1 MASGFLGKSAP
12 AANTWTNVYTVP
24 STKVA
29 SITINAVNQSVDPR
43 YIDIAISTSSTSGGI
58 AASEYIEYQSPITG
72 MGSIIERTGLVTD
85 ATNGAYVWV
94 RTSATTVAFQV
105 YGYEE

>member
-1 MASGFLGKSAP
+1 
-12 AANTWTNVYTVP
+12 
-24 STKVA
+24 
-29 SITINAVNQSVDPR
+29 
-43 YIDIAISTSSTSGGI
+43 
-58 AASEYIEYQSPITG
+58 